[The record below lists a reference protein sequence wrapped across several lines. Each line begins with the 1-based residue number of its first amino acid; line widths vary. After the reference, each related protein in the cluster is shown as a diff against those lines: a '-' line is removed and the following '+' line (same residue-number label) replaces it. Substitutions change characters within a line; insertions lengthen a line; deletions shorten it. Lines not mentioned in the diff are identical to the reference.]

1 MEKQESKKLTGKE
14 AVKFENY
21 MHTGN
26 LDVSR
31 ELHDEIKP
39 TIPEENFVVK
49 LWQYDNFVNY
59 TYANDANDLNWEH
72 NWSQE
77 RTIEGFETIEDIS
90 EALEEV
96 SFR

>member
-1 MEKQESKKLTGKE
+1 MSKKFKKLTGKE

-26 LDVSR
+26 LDVSK
-31 ELHDEIKP
+31 ELHGEIEP
-39 TIPEENFVVK
+39 EIPEENFIVG
-49 LWQYDNFVNY
+49 LWQYGGFVSY
-59 TYANDANDLNWEH
+59 IYANNANDLNREH

-77 RTIEGFETIEDIS
+77 RTIDGFDTIEEVV

-96 SFR
+96 SFK